1 MANVKLSDVRHG
13 VALMKQVVAQAD
25 LNKDGA
31 VRGGDFRRLGE
42 AGVDPKVTWAL
53 EGVANFAKSKGG
65 PSVPNMKK
73 AVDEFGRRAKAIDLD
88 GSKTISPTELKKT
101 KSDGERRFLDFCVWA
116 KSKDLGDLDL
126 PKPSAPKK
134 PAFKWSGTAE
144 EVCTSLLR
152 AHTKS
157 GNDNFFPHW
166 GSGPN
171 PGSSRYVIDG
181 TEAKEMVA
189 ALEPLY
195 VSRQKAVLTEL
206 AKRTEGSF
214 FGCVSP
220 TNAGK
225 KVLTDYAEK
234 LGLEIT
240 LGQPAAPHLDM

>member
-1 MANVKLSDVRHG
+1 MANIKLSDVRHG
-13 VALMKQVVAQAD
+13 VGLMKQVVARAD

-31 VRGGDFRRLGE
+31 VRGSDMRRLGE
-42 AGVDPKVTWAL
+42 AGVDAQVRSAL
-53 EGVANFAKSKGG
+53 EGTVNFAKSKGG
-65 PSVPNMKK
+65 PSVSNMKK

-88 GSKTISPTELKKT
+88 GNKLISPEEYKKT
-101 KSDGERRFLDFCVWA
+101 KSDAERRFLSFCVWA
-116 KSKDLGDLDL
+116 KSKSLADLDL
-126 PKPSAPKK
+126 PQPTAPKK
-134 PAFKWSGTAE
+134 PKFKWSGTAE

-152 AHTKS
+152 AHTNS

-181 TEAKEMVA
+181 SEAKEMIA
-189 ALEPLY
+189 ALQPLY

-225 KVLTDYAEK
+225 KALTAYAEA
-234 LGLEIT
+234 LGLDLT
-240 LGQPAAPHLDM
+240 FGQPAAPNLDL